1 MEVDGNLNI
10 LVINILQNN
19 LFCDLQKKEMYTGLE
34 RHEGSDDRILILRVN
49 HRL

>member
-10 LVINILQNN
+10 SGANIPNH

-34 RHEGSDDRILILRVN
+34 QHEGSDDRILILRLN
-49 HRL
+49 